1 MRGYASLVRR
11 TSGRKI
17 SSTISAI
24 VSSGTGR
31 RVINISWRSKSRA
44 HGRDPRCKALLVD
57 LVWLIDRLGGK
68 RIWMAALALFWWA
81 RSVRALPGTRRAWS
95 LAASCRALAAA

>member
-1 MRGYASLVRR
+1 MAQQVQRP
-11 TSGRKI
+11 
-17 SSTISAI
+17 
-24 VSSGTGR
+24 
-31 RVINISWRSKSRA
+31 
-44 HGRDPRCKALLVD
+44 GRDPRCKALLVD